1 MTYENLTAKKSELEK
16 AAELPAQVRDDLR
29 KEIELE
35 IAYAGGYL
43 DGSTLTRKETAGILY
58 EDKAVERHSLTEHI
72 RVLNSAKVFEMIS
85 ELAPKVNHQIDD
97 GDVKNIHRIV
107 VRNLDDKN
115 GGMYRGFAL
124 NFPVGSHDMPDSVRV
139 QRMMS
144 DFGMW
149 LFTARTLHPA
159 ALAAEAHLRL
169 MTIMPF
175 GTGNA
180 ETARFLMNLILMR
193 HGYPPALFSRR
204 EKKEYWETLEKAIF
218 KNDRED
224 YDKLVGRA
232 VARSLDQHIRAT
244 RNRAVQE
251 TEHDPYFMRIGQL
264 AKESGERVSTL
275 RYWTGMGLLET
286 AGKTSADYTLYSS
299 EILPKIQRLKEL
311 KAQRFTLDEIRAKMR
326 DE

>member
-1 MTYENLTAKKSELEK
+1 M
-16 AAELPAQVRDDLR
+16 
-29 KEIELE
+29 
-35 IAYAGGYL
+35 
-43 DGSTLTRKETAGILY
+43 
-58 EDKAVERHSLTEHI
+58 H
-72 RVLNSAKVFEMIS
+72 
-85 ELAPKVNHQIDD
+85 
-97 GDVKNIHRIV
+97 
-107 VRNLDDKN
+107 
-115 GGMYRGFAL
+115 
-124 NFPVGSHDMPDSVRV
+124 
-139 QRMMS
+139 
-144 DFGMW
+144 
-149 LFTARTLHPA
+149 
-159 ALAAEAHLRL
+159 
-169 MTIMPF
+169 
-175 GTGNA
+175 
-180 ETARFLMNLILMR
+180 LILMR

-244 RNRAVQE
+244 RNHAVQE

-299 EILPKIQRLKEL
+299 EILPKIKRLKEL

-326 DE
+326 EE